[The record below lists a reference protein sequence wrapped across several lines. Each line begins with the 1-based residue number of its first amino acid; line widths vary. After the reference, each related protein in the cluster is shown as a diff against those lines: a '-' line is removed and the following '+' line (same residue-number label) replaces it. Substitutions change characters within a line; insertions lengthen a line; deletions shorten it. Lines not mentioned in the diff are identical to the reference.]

1 MHYPFFVWQNKKLKN
16 VDPEDVMCLA
26 TEGNY
31 TRIVLSDK
39 TVFMVRSSLSAAL
52 KRLPPKM
59 FIQTHRSYAVS
70 IFFIDNI
77 ARDHF
82 TVGGE
87 AVPIGRQYYNAVIKQ
102 LNIIE

>member
-1 MHYPFFVWQNKKLKN
+1 MFYPFFVWQNKKLKN

-26 TEGNY
+26 TEKNY

-39 TVFMVRSSLSAAL
+39 SYFLVRSSLSAAL

-59 FIQTHRSYAVS
+59 FIQTHRSYAAS
-70 IFFIDNI
+70 IFYIDNV
-77 ARDHF
+77 ARDHL
-82 TVGGE
+82 TVKDE
-87 AVPIGRQYYNAVIKQ
+87 SIPISRQYYDAVIKQ